1 MQYEWQVSNENRV
14 EHHPEIED
22 VAEFYQAIDR
32 RSLIHKI
39 SPSRPYVYTTMEVY
53 DVSNGIRGA
62 GGLGVLAADTRRI
75 AEDLE
80 IPFVMLTPFYQ
91 TERHQKM
98 VDLVPYD
105 DYISRSPEQ
114 EGFEKIGETRL
125 KIQDQPDATLD
136 IYQKILGSTRFL
148 CMTEEHFGAL
158 YSGDPIRRPPTIP
171 NGSPRLWRLCCTEVG
186 QSKTSSHTVE

>member
-1 MQYEWQVSNENRV
+1 MSGQVSNVNRI

-105 DYISRSPEQ
+105 DYR
-114 EGFEKIGETRL
+114 GLRKLAKR
-125 KIQDQPDATLD
+125 
-136 IYQKILGSTRFL
+136 
-148 CMTEEHFGAL
+148 
-158 YSGDPIRRPPTIP
+158 
-171 NGSPRLWRLCCTEVG
+171 V
-186 QSKTSSHTVE
+186 